1 MTRRTVIAVALVVSF
16 GAVPGALGAVGARLR
31 GTFAMTGRITS
42 ADGVYG
48 EHVRQRVRHAWT
60 FAPWC
65 AAGPCRAV
73 TLYRRR
79 SSRGVLNV
87 LVLRRRAPG
96 VYVGH
101 GRFWLALSC
110 AGTVVAHGGLATEQI
125 LVRITRTEIVA
136 GRRFATAVRAR
147 YVNPSRINLTRCP
160 GGLGHDSA
168 RYAGRLTGPVA
179 G

>member
-1 MTRRTVIAVALVVSF
+1 MTRKTVIAVAVLILFGVV
-16 GAVPGALGAVGARLR
+16 PDALAAAGPRLQ

-42 ADGVYG
+42 VGDVYG
-48 EHVRQRVRHAWT
+48 EHVGQRVLHRWT
-60 FAPWC
+60 FTPWC
-65 AAGPCRAV
+65 AAGACRAV

-79 SSRGVLNV
+79 SERGLLNV
-87 LVLRRRAPG
+87 VVLRRRARG

-110 AGTVVAHGGLATEQI
+110 AGRVVAHGGLAIEQI
-125 LVRITRTEIVA
+125 VVWITRTQIV
-136 GRRFATAVRAR
+136 GSERFATAVRAR
-147 YVNPSRINLTRCP
+147 YVNPSRVNLTRCP

-168 RYAGRLTGPVA
+168 RYTGRLVSPVA